1 LTDNGR
7 DEHRESATA
16 DHSQGWP
23 DQPDAGHPPRHDC
36 DIRCYGTRTRDSGCR
51 HAVLNPRSA
60 RVAVLEKPKRA
71 RMDAMR
77 YVLAKSYYDDKDTEL
92 VGEPDPLIVGRA
104 LTD

>member
-1 LTDNGR
+1 MR
-7 DEHRESATA
+7 FA
-16 DHSQGWP
+16 
-23 DQPDAGHPPRHDC
+23 AGPGPRHAC
-36 DIRCYGTRTRDSGCR
+36 DIRCHGTRTRDSGCR